1 MIVSPYDTS
10 LVQLVSE
17 QGEPLGTAPRA
28 TVHTTTTPLH
38 LAFSCHLVDG
48 EGRVL
53 LTRRSLSKT
62 AWPGVWTN
70 SFCGHP
76 APGEPLE
83 EAVRRRALEE
93 LGLEIAEVHSVLP
106 DFRYRAVDP
115 GGVVEHEICPVFVA
129 TAPGDPAPSPA
140 EVDVWA
146 WASPEAVDEAI
157 TATPFV
163 FSPWLVLQHA
173 ELGRGL
179 WRIPVV
185 E

>member
-1 MIVSPYDTS
+1 MSVPQYDTS

-17 QGEPLGTAPRA
+17 QGDPLGTAPRA
-28 TVHTTTTPLH
+28 TVHTATTPLH
-38 LAFSCHLVDG
+38 LAFSCHLIDG

-53 LTRRSLSKT
+53 LTRRSLSKA

-83 EAVRRRALEE
+83 EAVRRRAREE
-93 LGLEIAEVHSVLP
+93 LGLEIDDVRAVLP
-106 DFRYRAVDP
+106 DFRYRAVDSS
-115 GGVVEHEICPVFVA
+115 GVVEHEICPVFVA
-129 TAPGDPAPSPA
+129 RIDRDPEPSPE
-140 EVDVWA
+140 EVDSWA
-146 WASPEAVDEAI
+146 WASPDHVDQAV

-179 WRIPVV
+179 WQAP
-185 E
+185 EHE